1 MIVNNNDNLVEV
13 RKIKLSLLRVSIL
26 LKENSAQ
33 DKKSLC
39 VREKIGIMNN
49 LSKKG
54 GLCKPPLR
62 KGWWW
67 WLKAGSVWKGRTKDK
82 GKRLCTR
89 ELNVV
94 RDRGINLGGVVNG
107 LFNFM
112 KNC

>member
-1 MIVNNNDNLVEV
+1 MCQKTKRWIVQTTVAKV
-13 RKIKLSLLRVSIL
+13 VVVVV
-26 LKENSAQ
+26 
-33 DKKSLC
+33 KSWVC
-39 VREKIGIMNN
+39 WEG
-49 LSKKG
+49 
-54 GLCKPPLR
+54 
-62 KGWWW
+62 
-67 WLKAGSVWKGRTKDK
+67 AYK